1 MHYIKADDG
10 KNDDSAADD
19 DYEAVGFSTEVYS
32 KYIRKTFE

>member
-19 DYEAVGFSTEVYS
+19 DYEAVGFSAEVHEE
-32 KYIRKTFE
+32 YIRKTSE